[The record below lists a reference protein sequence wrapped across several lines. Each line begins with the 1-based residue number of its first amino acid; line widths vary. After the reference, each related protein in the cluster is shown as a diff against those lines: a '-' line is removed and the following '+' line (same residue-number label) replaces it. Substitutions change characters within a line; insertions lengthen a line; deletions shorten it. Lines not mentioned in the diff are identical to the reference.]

1 MTMPTLTERAQDDE
15 GGSPPNP
22 DQPQRRRFTAEYK
35 LAGLAEYDG
44 LEGTQRRLQRR
55 AAAGKRECSDLPWL
69 VPEVTARAGKKPVGQ
84 RRREDPVRRPGMTSD
99 ITLTC
104 QLRLLPACDGDTV
117 FPVQE
122 PGPVK
127 PGSYRLSVVE
137 PARSSSAAR
146 RARASVGIRLLPP
159 IRTLATTRSLMSWW
173 TLVLPNESTAAASS
187 GVKRSFCGRLSVS
200 PGPGSGLSGR
210 RVSRLLTRL
219 RSRCDAPVRAARCG
233 RR

>member
-1 MTMPTLTERAQDDE
+1 MMR

-35 LAGLAEYDG
+35 LAVLAEYDG

-55 AAAGKRECSDLPWL
+55 AAAGKRERSDLPWL

-146 RARASVGIRLLPP
+146 RAEGIGGDPP
-159 IRTLATTRSLMSWW
+159 AATDQDAGHDPVSHE
-173 TLVLPNESTAAASS
+173 LVD
-187 GVKRSFCGRLSVS
+187 F
-200 PGPGSGLSGR
+200 GPAERKHRGGF
-210 RVSRLLTRL
+210 V
-219 RSRCDAPVRAARCG
+219 RC
-233 RR
+233 